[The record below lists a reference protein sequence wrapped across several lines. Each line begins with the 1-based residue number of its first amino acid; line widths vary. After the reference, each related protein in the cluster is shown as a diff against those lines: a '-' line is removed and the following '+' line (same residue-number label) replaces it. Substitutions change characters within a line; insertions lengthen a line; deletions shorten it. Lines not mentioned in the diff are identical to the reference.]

1 MDNKPKRLIKGSEEA
16 KAHMTH
22 IRSLRGKNK
31 TTESKPEPEIMCP
44 PCETQNKPKRNKKDL
59 IVDFS

>member
-1 MDNKPKRLIKGSEEA
+1 MESKSKRLVKGSEEA

-31 TTESKPEPEIMCP
+31 TTETKPETEIICP
-44 PCETQNKPKRNKKDL
+44 PCENKPKRNKKDL
-59 IVDFS
+59 MVDFS

>member
-16 KAHMTH
+16 KAHMTK
-22 IRSLRGKNK
+22 IRSLRGQK
-31 TTESKPEPEIMCP
+31 TKTESKPEPEIICP
-44 PCETQNKPKRNKKDL
+44 PCENQKPKRSKKDL

>member
-31 TTESKPEPEIMCP
+31 TTETKPEPEICP
-44 PCETQNKPKRNKKDL
+44 PCENKPKRNKKDL
-59 IVDFS
+59 IVNFS